1 MEYYKLTELSILADN
16 KFGVLYEISSILGQS
31 GINIEAIV
39 GYVDSRDK
47 SVANFRLVT
56 TDPDTA
62 MKKLS
67 KMQNIKNIDLIDIL
81 VVKMEDKPGELN
93 KLIEKFKKAGID
105 IETVYLISKTKKYAE
120 VAIKPSNL
128 SVDVVLSLL
137 EKEK

>member
-1 MEYYKLTELSILADN
+1 
-16 KFGVLYEISSILGQS
+16 
-31 GINIEAIV
+31 
-39 GYVDSRDK
+39 
-47 SVANFRLVT
+47 
-56 TDPDTA
+56 
-62 MKKLS
+62 
-67 KMQNIKNIDLIDIL
+67 
-81 VVKMEDKPGELN
+81 MEDKPGELN